1 MAFRARLLAVFV
13 SIPMANGIA
22 PSGSGVHSSRDYS
35 RLDRVLVD
43 FDSGRVAPG
52 LIQFGMKFSEYGI
65 YNL

>member
-43 FDSGRVAPG
+43 FDSGRVAP
-52 LIQFGMKFSEYGI
+52 
-65 YNL
+65 